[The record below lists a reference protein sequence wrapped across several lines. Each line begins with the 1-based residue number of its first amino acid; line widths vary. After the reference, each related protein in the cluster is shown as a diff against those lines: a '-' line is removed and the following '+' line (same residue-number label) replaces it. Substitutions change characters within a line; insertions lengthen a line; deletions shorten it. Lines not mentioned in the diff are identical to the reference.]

1 LLARYLGLTAR
12 RVTRRPLDHA
22 AAATHAKARSLPSPR
37 VVRSWNSTRCDGT
50 AIGSLAPNSPRA
62 LRFQP
67 DPAWAG
73 YLSPHGG
80 ICQGWRDGHLRLLA
94 RCLSPGK
101 LGGGSFQIATVALL
115 EPAVLPSDRTGP
127 VGANVAR
134 ASLPSSF
141 LGFPCLSLATLARG
155 GGRCQPCIFTFFVF
169 LGSRSEGSLP

>member
-1 LLARYLGLTAR
+1 MHNMIGLLSTVVGSLPWPHSPGGYGYLGL
-12 RVTRRPLDHA
+12 VW
-22 AAATHAKARSLPSPR
+22 SP
-37 VVRSWNSTRCDGT
+37 
-50 AIGSLAPNSPRA
+50 LAPNSPRA

-155 GGRCQPCIFTFFVF
+155 GGRCQPCIFTVVFF

>member
-1 LLARYLGLTAR
+1 MARYLGLTAR

-37 VVRSWNSTRCDGT
+37 V
-50 AIGSLAPNSPRA
+50 
-62 LRFQP
+62 
-67 DPAWAG
+67 
-73 YLSPHGG
+73 
-80 ICQGWRDGHLRLLA
+80 GHLRLLA

-155 GGRCQPCIFTFFVF
+155 GGRCQPCIFTVLFSWDPD
-169 LGSRSEGSLP
+169 LRARYLEPLPCGEDFTVYIIILYYIYIILYNV